1 MSGLRARVE
10 NGRLKLD
17 EPTTLP
23 EGTVLDLVIDDD
35 PEDDLDEEE
44 RRVRD
49 ESIRQGLEEGR
60 AGKTRP
66 ASELLDEL
74 RKGRK
79 A

>member
-35 PEDDLDEEE
+35 PGDDLDEAE
-44 RRVRD
+44 RRARD
-49 ESIRQGLEEGR
+49 ESIRQGLEDAKAGR
-60 AGKTRP
+60 TRP
-66 ASELLDEL
+66 ASEILEEL
-74 RKGRK
+74 RRARK
-79 A
+79 T